1 MCELLAMSSR
11 RTTRLTF
18 SLQALA
24 ARSGLGQS
32 TRDGWGAAFYQ
43 GLDAALYREPVPAS
57 DSPLVRLLET
67 QGPATQLAMSHI
79 RHATH
84 GAISLANTQP
94 FVRELGGRTH
104 VFAHNGH
111 LPGIGQDARFAL
123 GHFHPVGTTD
133 SEQAFCALMDRLQA
147 LWQSGT
153 PPPPLEA
160 RLNVVTAFAA
170 ELRELGPANFLYAD
184 GEVLFAHGH
193 RRIQGSGRIEPPGL
207 FLLERECHD
216 EGEPLREQGIR
227 IGCGYQQVVLLASV
241 PLSSESWR
249 PLAEGETVAISAGQL
264 VARHLPGVFTGAFS

>member
-11 RTTRLTF
+11 RATRLTF

-43 GLDAALYREPVPAS
+43 GSDAALYREPVAAS
-57 DSPLVRLLET
+57 DSPLVRLLEK
-67 QGPATQLAMSHI
+67 QGPATQLAISHI

-123 GHFHPVGTTD
+123 RQFRPVGQTD
-133 SEQAFCALMDRLQA
+133 SEHAFCALMDRLA
-147 LWQSGT
+147 ELWGPST
-153 PPPPLEA
+153 VPPSMNA
-160 RLNVVTAFAA
+160 RFAMVTAFAA

-184 GEVLFAHGH
+184 GEVLFAHGN
-193 RRIQGSGRIEPPGL
+193 RRIQDSGRIEPPGL

-216 EGEPLREQGIR
+216 EGEPLQEQGVS

-249 PLAEGETVAISAGQL
+249 PLAEGETVAVSAGQL
-264 VARHLPGVFTGAFS
+264 VARHVPGGFTGAPL